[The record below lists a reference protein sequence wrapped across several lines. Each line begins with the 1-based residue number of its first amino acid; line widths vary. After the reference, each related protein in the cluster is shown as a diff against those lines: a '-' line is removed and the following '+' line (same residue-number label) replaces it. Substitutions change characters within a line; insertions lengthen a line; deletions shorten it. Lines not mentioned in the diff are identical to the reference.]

1 MVKKGAKGDGRRGAE
16 VRENRRRLDLVERT
30 MYEVGWSPR
39 IARALAEQLGCEKRT
54 VYRYRSLVLE
64 DIAEA
69 THIQDPRHER
79 GDFLARLRALQME
92 AKRDG
97 KWGAAAAMLNC
108 EAKILGLE
116 APTRSTVKHTG
127 AVSIA
132 GLSDEQAE
140 ALAAALDAVDD

>member
-1 MVKKGAKGDGRRGAE
+1 
-16 VRENRRRLDLVERT
+16 

-108 EAKILGLE
+108 EAKILGVEVPLKVE
-116 APTRSTVKHTG
+116 HSGALTV
-127 AVSIA
+127 A
-132 GLSDEQAE
+132 GMSDAQAE
-140 ALAAALDAVDD
+140 ALDDAIKRICAS